1 MKDGEAIRI
10 RLLSHRTKAWL
21 PLHGTILTYREQVCT
36 RESAREIPLELV
48 TMTEKRRS
56 DGGRLISAL
65 LSLMIGPAIGG
76 AWIGMWRLLAGIP
89 PDIVWSISLGT
100 GTIAGV
106 IAFVFL
112 RRRIAARKTVRISH
126 TASIRQ

>member
-1 MKDGEAIRI
+1 
-10 RLLSHRTKAWL
+10 
-21 PLHGTILTYREQVCT
+21 
-36 RESAREIPLELV
+36 
-48 TMTEKRRS
+48 MTEKRRS